1 MNKFNILIAMLV
13 CLNICGCSD
22 FLEEDPK
29 GKLTTDNFYN
39 SESDA
44 RQAINGVY
52 RRLSDSWVT
61 GYNIKQIPND
71 LLKRA
76 SWDEASGLSNFTY
89 GSENTYIAG
98 MWQNHYAVI
107 KDCNSVIDNV
117 TANKEKINNWERYV
131 GQAHGI
137 RAFLYFDLVRWFGDV
152 PLVLTDTKSLD
163 GLEVTRTPQKEVFR
177 QIIEDFE
184 YCISHTMD
192 KGDTS
197 KGYQYGRLTKDAC
210 HGFLAK
216 VYLWLGSVAQR
227 DGKEIL
233 GNAADNFEK
242 SLEHSSAVIQGG
254 RYKLVDYYPD
264 VFNAKTRD
272 KAPDEVLWCVQGLTG
287 DDTGTWTGMMFGI
300 RGNQNLGG
308 SWDNI
313 SSSDYHRMMYEP
325 SDSIRRLW
333 NCPRMTIQD
342 DGTLWGWDYKMY
354 WDTRGDQK
362 LSEATE
368 NNNWLQWSIGKFRRY
383 PLADPS
389 SYNYT
394 NFGMDEPLLRYADVL
409 LMYAEAYNEVNHGP
423 GDYRPSSGMDMSGIS
438 IQSAYDAVNL
448 VRKRPRIANEGIMH
462 QDVLPR
468 KLITDYATEVDEC
481 VPDWKPG
488 AYGYIYDGV
497 RTAWEYNRYGD
508 DYTAFRT
515 EILNERAR
523 ELVAESTDRW
533 CDLVRRGILVKQ
545 MQAWRQYNPFISNT
559 EREITTPGAP
569 ENIQSRN
576 MLLPVPLSEIDVNKN
591 LTQNPGY

>member
-107 KDCNSVIDNV
+107 KDCNSVIDNM

-409 LMYAEAYNEVNHGP
+409 LMYAEAYNEVNHAP

-448 VRKRPRIANEGIMH
+448 VRKRSRIANEGIMH